1 MILEILP
8 ANLIALAS
16 VKLLLQDNKSTI
28 YHKTLGSSLLDKE
41 MYLSS
46 IAILYIVRGKQIIS
60 NYDGTAVTVNEG
72 QLLFLS
78 KDMYLVSDFVTDN
91 NHFEAIIF
99 FIDDSVIQQ
108 NITPRKNYDIDN
120 VIPTL
125 EAGDQIAKYMQSL
138 LDVYRHFENSNEIL
152 AIKVRELLALIK
164 LQDNGGIFLSQLY
177 SLETKHKRRDI
188 REFMEL
194 NFLKNLN
201 IDDYA
206 LLTGRSKSTFMREF
220 KKLYATTPN
229 QWLIEK
235 RLSKGHEM
243 LINTNINVT
252 DIAFEVGYE
261 NVSHF
266 IKAYKK
272 RYKTTPK
279 QLKSNLLA
287 QIAY

>member
-8 ANLIALAS
+8 ANLISLAN
-16 VKLLLQDNKSTI
+16 VKLLLQDKRSSI
-28 YHKTLGSSLLDKE
+28 YHKTLDSSLLDKE

-46 IAILYIVRGKQIIS
+46 IAILYIVRGKQVIS
-60 NYDGTAVTVNEG
+60 NYDNKEVTVNEG

-78 KDMYLVSDFVTDN
+78 KDMYLVSDFVTN
-91 NHFEAIIF
+91 NDHFEAIIF
-99 FIDDSVIQQ
+99 FIDDSVVQQ
-108 NITPRKNYDIDN
+108 NFTPIKNNKTDN

-125 EAGDQIAKYMQSL
+125 QAGDQIAKYMQSL
-138 LDVYRHFENSNEIL
+138 LDIYLHFENSNEML
-152 AIKVRELLALIK
+152 EIKVKELLALIK
-164 LQDNGGIFLSQLY
+164 SQKNGDIFLAQLY
-177 SLETKHKRRDI
+177 NLESKHKRRDI
-188 REFMEL
+188 REFMAL

-220 KKLYATTPN
+220 KQLYATTPN

-272 RYKTTPK
+272 RYKITPK
-279 QLKSNLLA
+279 QLNS
-287 QIAY
+287 

>member
-8 ANLIALAS
+8 ANLIGLAS
-16 VKLLLQDNKSTI
+16 VKLLLRDRKSTI
-28 YHKTLGSSLLDKE
+28 YHKVLDSSLLDKE

-60 NYDGTAVTVNEG
+60 NYDSKAVTVNEG
-72 QLLFLS
+72 QLLFLT
-78 KDMYLVSDFVTDN
+78 KDMYLVSDFVTEN
-91 NHFEAIIF
+91 GHFEAIIF
-99 FIDDSVIQQ
+99 FIDDSVVQQ
-108 NITPRKNYDIDN
+108 NCTPNKNNEIDY
-120 VIPTL
+120 VIPTFD
-125 EAGDQIAKYMQSL
+125 AGDQIYKYMQSL
-138 LDVYRHFENSNEIL
+138 LDVYLHFENSHEMLEI
-152 AIKVRELLALIK
+152 KFRELLSLIK
-164 LQDNGGIFLSQLY
+164 LQRNGEKFLSQFY
-177 SLETKHKRRDI
+177 GLESKHKRRDI

-201 IDDYA
+201 IEDYA

-220 KKLYATTPN
+220 KKLYDTTPN

-235 RLSKGHEM
+235 RLAKGHEM
-243 LINTNINVT
+243 LMNTDVNVT

-266 IKAYKK
+266 IKAYKN
-272 RYKTTPK
+272 RYKITPK

-287 QIAY
+287 QISY

>member
-8 ANLIALAS
+8 ANLIGLAS
-16 VKLLLQDNKSTI
+16 VKLLLRDRKSTI
-28 YHKTLGSSLLDKE
+28 YHKVLDSSLLDKE

-60 NYDGTAVTVNEG
+60 NYDSKAVTVNEG
-72 QLLFLS
+72 QLLFLT
-78 KDMYLVSDFVTDN
+78 KDMYLVSDFVTEKG
-91 NHFEAIIF
+91 HFEAIIF
-99 FIDDSVIQQ
+99 FIDDSVVQQ
-108 NITPRKNYDIDN
+108 NCTPNKNNEIDY
-120 VIPTL
+120 VIPTFD
-125 EAGDQIAKYMQSL
+125 AGDQIYKYMQSL
-138 LDVYRHFENSNEIL
+138 LDVYLHFENSHEMLEI
-152 AIKVRELLALIK
+152 KFRELLSLIK
-164 LQDNGGIFLSQLY
+164 LQRNGEEFLSQFY
-177 SLETKHKRRDI
+177 GLESKHKRRDI

-201 IDDYA
+201 IQDYA

-220 KKLYATTPN
+220 KKLYDTTPN

-235 RLSKGHEM
+235 RLAKGHEM
-243 LINTNINVT
+243 LMNTDVNVT

-266 IKAYKK
+266 IKAYKN
-272 RYKTTPK
+272 RYKITPK

-287 QIAY
+287 QISY

>member
-8 ANLIALAS
+8 ANLIALPS
-16 VKLLLQDNKSTI
+16 VKLLLRDTKSAI
-28 YHKTLGSSLLDKE
+28 YHKILDSSLLDKE

-60 NYDGTAVTVNEG
+60 NYDSKAITVNEG

-78 KDMYLVSDFVTDN
+78 KDMYLVSDFVTEN
-91 NHFEAIIF
+91 GHFEAIIF
-99 FIDDSVIQQ
+99 FIDDSVVQQ
-108 NITPRKNYDIDN
+108 NCTPIKNNEIDN

-125 EAGDQIAKYMQSL
+125 EAGDQIAKYMRSL
-138 LDVYRHFENSNEIL
+138 LDVYLHFENSHDMLEI
-152 AIKVRELLALIK
+152 KTRELLSLIK
-164 LQDNGGIFLSQLY
+164 SQRNGDKFLSQLH
-177 SLETKHKRRDI
+177 SLKSKHKRRDI

-201 IDDYA
+201 IEDYA

-235 RLSKGHEM
+235 RLGKGHEM
-243 LINTNINVT
+243 LVNTNTNVT

-266 IKAYKK
+266 IKAYKN
-272 RYKTTPK
+272 RYKITPK
-279 QLKSNLLA
+279 QLKRNLLA
-287 QIAY
+287 QISY

>member
-16 VKLLLQDNKSTI
+16 VKLLLQDKKSTI
-28 YHKTLGSSLLDKE
+28 YHKTLDSSLLDKE

-60 NYDGTAVTVNEG
+60 NYDNKAVSVNEG

-78 KDMYLVSDFVTDN
+78 RDMYLVSDFVAEN

-108 NITPRKNYDIDN
+108 NHTPIKSNEIDN

-138 LDVYRHFENSNEIL
+138 LDVYRHFENSSEIL
-152 AIKVRELLALIK
+152 EIKVRELLALIK
-164 LQDNGGIFLSQLY
+164 LQNNGEKFLSQLH

-194 NFLKNLN
+194 NFLRNLN
-201 IDDYA
+201 IEDYA

-243 LINTNINVT
+243 LINTNINIT
-252 DIAFEVGYE
+252 DIAFEIGYE

-279 QLKSNLLA
+279 QLKSHLLA

>member
-1 MILEILP
+1 
-8 ANLIALAS
+8 
-16 VKLLLQDNKSTI
+16 
-28 YHKTLGSSLLDKE
+28 
-41 MYLSS
+41 
-46 IAILYIVRGKQIIS
+46 VRGKQIIS